1 MGVTKRDFQ
10 VVYVVCYIT
19 SRDGGVTQGD
29 FRWYRCRRDHP
40 GTV

>member
-10 VVYVVCYIT
+10 VVYMYFVILHL

-29 FRWYRCRRDHP
+29 FRWYRC